1 MGLIEGQVAVI
12 AGANSLSHGIA
23 TKFAREGASVVLI
36 DRDADALR
44 STADQNGIRYVD
56 ADVRDAAAAID
67 TIDAVVARAGGINI
81 LVNAHQPATPWAD
94 FEAKSGADFSNAFGD
109 VVLTAVNTMQAVFPH
124 MREQG
129 GGRIINLGSMYGVA
143 AHRGIIDVVVSDGA
157 LAALTRGAGLE
168 WARHQ
173 INVNFLQTAVPDI
186 PEFNAFRA
194 QHPGKID
201 ELVDILAMGRM
212 ADPVEDVGGAALF
225 LASDEGCFIIGHKVF
240 ADGGQHI
247 GPPVFEPHG
256 LF

>member
-12 AGANSLSHGIA
+12 AGANALSRGIA

-44 STADQNGIRYVD
+44 FAAGEAEIRVMEADLR
-56 ADVRDAAAAID
+56 
-67 TIDAVVARAGGINI
+67 DAVVAIDTLNAVAASAGNIAI

-94 FEAKSGADFSNAFGD
+94 VEAKSAADFSTAFGD
-109 VVLTAVNTMQAVFPH
+109 VVLTALNSMQAVFPH
-124 MREQG
+124 MRKQG
-129 GGRIINLGSMYGVA
+129 GGRIINLGSMYGAA
-143 AHRGIIDVVVSDGA
+143 AHRGIVDAVVSDGA

-186 PEFNAFRA
+186 PEFNAFRE
-194 QHPGKID
+194 QHSGKIE
-201 ELVDILAMGRM
+201 ELVEILAMGRM
-212 ADPVEDVGGAALF
+212 ADPIEDVGGAALF
-225 LASDEGCFIIGHKVF
+225 LASDEGRFIVGHKVF

>member
-12 AGANSLSHGIA
+12 AGANALGRGIT

-36 DRDADALR
+36 DRDVNALQDAGADPGIRAVEADLR
-44 STADQNGIRYVD
+44 DASVAAATLDAIAASANGI
-56 ADVRDAAAAID
+56 A
-67 TIDAVVARAGGINI
+67 I

-94 FEAKSGADFSNAFGD
+94 LEAKRAVDFSTVYED

-124 MREQG
+124 MRKQG
-129 GGRIINLGSMYGVA
+129 GGRIINLGSMYGAA
-143 AHRGIIDVVVSDGA
+143 AHRGIVDAVVADGA

-186 PEFNAFRA
+186 PAFNSFRA
-194 QHPGKID
+194 QHPGKVD

-225 LASDEGCFIIGHKVF
+225 LASDEGCFIVGHKVF